1 MPSSPVFFR
10 RTHWLR
16 ILLRFII
23 YLSAS
28 CAVCIP
34 PNCSTPGS
42 VCSWASCMSNAC
54 RWAGNLCNFWIHLCN
69 FWIHFVTISWVFTPW
84 KGSPLVP
91 VWPYVPRYCFF
102 NRVRFDGAWYLKVW
116 NPDYP
121 WSHDVFIWMHLHPS
135 FPPRLYWGQAGLFLS
150 GICACKA
157 KYFLRHWCQK
167 HHVFPDYVFRILC
180 LFSGP

>member
-84 KGSPLVP
+84 KGSQQYHTYSKTGSTPNAGVHLTIQDFRLKSWTRQNQGTEP
-91 VWPYVPRYCFF
+91 SKKGT
-102 NRVRFDGAWYLKVW
+102 NRQHKVTLLPQG
-116 NPDYP
+116 NP
-121 WSHDVFIWMHLHPS
+121 
-135 FPPRLYWGQAGLFLS
+135 GN
-150 GICACKA
+150 
-157 KYFLRHWCQK
+157 
-167 HHVFPDYVFRILC
+167 
-180 LFSGP
+180 